1 MQLETGLYFDVGAI
15 KLIYVKYLAPE
26 QFKLFID
33 MIDLTELLLA
43 INPALKFDIMRAIE
57 QDMAGKYAG

>member
-1 MQLETGLYFDVGAI
+1 
-15 KLIYVKYLAPE
+15 
-26 QFKLFID
+26 
-33 MIDLTELLLA
+33 LA